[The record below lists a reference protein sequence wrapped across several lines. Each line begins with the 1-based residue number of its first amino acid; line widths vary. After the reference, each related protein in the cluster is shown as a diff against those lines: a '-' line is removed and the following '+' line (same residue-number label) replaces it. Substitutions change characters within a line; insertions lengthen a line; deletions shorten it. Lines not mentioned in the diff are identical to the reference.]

1 MRKCPECGK
10 TASGDA
16 TSCPECGYPFTDGGR
31 DRSDLTCDNDVERSD
46 GTPAEHADSALEDE
60 RDSPSSVEL
69 KSVDDA
75 KDDAMSKSYAAV
87 EDAPNNERASDD
99 EQSFDLK
106 DSDGAKDEAA
116 PNNKATVDDAVAEK
130 KKEPRPAAEKEGESS
145 PKDKLRLLLKS
156 KKAMMAAGGILAI
169 VAVVYVL
176 FSTHI
181 ICLHENW
188 EEATCDEPRHC
199 VDCGKSEGEP
209 LGHEWVDAT
218 CTEPQTCMRCGETKG
233 EALGHKTKEWST
245 PSVNVVTAEETST
258 LKCEACGEI
267 VDQKTTAVKS
277 LIKDGKFIFSPS
289 DFCKRLRDKA
299 GMEAIDGGDAQLIS
313 YALVESMSN
322 RQMCAM
328 LSFTTMDG
336 QTNLGDSYKYDSSC
350 NPSPVFIVDTEKCNS
365 AEMMVGFVMT
375 CDPALSRSEAAE
387 VAKALAGSVSGS
399 NGSTEKN
406 GITYL
411 LAGIDER
418 IMFRA
423 VVS

>member
-1 MRKCPECGK
+1 MALIKCPECGNQVSDK
-10 TASGDA
+10 ASA
-16 TSCPECGYPFTDGGR
+16 CPNCGCPLDCCMEAGSISQVEGQNQPPAIEPLTDNPVSLDGTENEGSNSNAKR
-31 DRSDLTCDNDVERSD
+31 DRKIRSILIAIGLYLAATIGFFALAVFGQMVTGSDLLVNMGVGATGLLIIGAIPYLVATLVFHLVLKGERRERII
-46 GTPAEHADSALEDE
+46 GAVRGRTARAIGSALIIVFLGVSYLIGG
-60 RDSPSSVEL
+60 SPLACSH
-69 KSVDDA
+69 DN
-75 KDDAMSKSYAAV
+75 
-87 EDAPNNERASDD
+87 AP
-99 EQSFDLK
+99 
-106 DSDGAKDEAA
+106 
-116 PNNKATVDDAVAEK
+116 
-130 KKEPRPAAEKEGESS
+130 S
-145 PKDKLRLLLKS
+145 P
-156 KKAMMAAGGILAI
+156 
-169 VAVVYVL
+169 
-176 FSTHI
+176 
-181 ICLHENW
+181 
-188 EEATCDEPRHC
+188 
-199 VDCGKSEGEP
+199 
-209 LGHEWVDAT
+209 T
-218 CTEPQTCMRCGETKG
+218 CTEASICPDCGTTLAG
-233 EALGHKTKEWST
+233 ALGHKTKEWSA
-245 PSVNVVTAEETST
+245 PSINVATAEETST